1 MSNSILTTVKKNLGI
16 EETYTVFDPD
26 IIIYINSALATL
38 TQLGVGPETG
48 FMIEDSTPTWDAFL
62 GTDPRL
68 NPVKTYVQLRT
79 RMLFDP
85 PQTSYLIEAM
95 KQQIQEHEWR
105 LNVQMEHTIWTDP
118 DPDAL
123 SEEGQV
129 LDGGIP

>member
-1 MSNSILTTVKKNLGI
+1 MSNSILTSVKKNLGV
-16 EETYTVFDPD
+16 EESYVVFDPD
-26 IIIYINSALATL
+26 IIIYINSALSTL
-38 TQLGVGPETG
+38 TQLGVGPEAG
-48 FMIEDSTPTWDAFL
+48 FMIEDSAATWDTFL

-95 KQQIQEHEWR
+95 KDQIREHEWR
-105 LNVQMEHTIWTDP
+105 LNVQMEQTIWTDP
-118 DPDAL
+118 DPTSI
-123 SEEGQV
+123 SEEEQV